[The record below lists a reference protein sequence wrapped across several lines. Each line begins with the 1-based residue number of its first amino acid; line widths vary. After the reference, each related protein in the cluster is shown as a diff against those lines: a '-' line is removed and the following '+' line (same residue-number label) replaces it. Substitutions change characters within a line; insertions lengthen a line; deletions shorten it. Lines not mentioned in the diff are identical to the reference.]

1 MLNLI
6 CMVARYLILIFMAL
20 YTIICYTYF
29 TAKDREKRNSN
40 LNKQV
45 FYIFMI
51 HFLCHVCLLINM
63 RDPKIMLYYL
73 IEISIAVLYI
83 VTFRLVYKNSSRLMT
98 NNVAF
103 LMLIGY
109 TMLLRLNKSLAIR
122 QFILATVGLVLTL
135 FVPFILGKL
144 KNAKSWNIFY
154 GVTGMILLGSVFIPG
169 IGQTVNGSRNW
180 ISLFGLSLQPME
192 FVKILFI
199 FFVASSLVKI
209 DNWRELIVNA
219 CIAAS
224 FMLILVIEKDFGAVM
239 LFYVCYFM
247 MVFLATSRI
256 RFMFLGLALMVGACF
271 VGYLLFK
278 DSLFAH
284 IMVRV
289 RAWQDPFAFQQTGG
303 YQVCESLFAIGTGGF
318 GGSGLGN
325 GMPYLIPVA
334 ESDFIFSA
342 LCEELGA
349 VFGLALIL
357 IYLSSFIAMQNIAM
371 KLHTPFYKYITFGIA
386 IVYIFQVFLNI
397 GGATKFIP
405 STGVTLPLISY
416 GVSSVF
422 STLLMFSI
430 VQYSYILVGEEADE
444 FERKKEEIEQ
454 RIREN
459 SGGYAGVPGERA

>member
-1 MLNLI
+1 
-6 CMVARYLILIFMAL
+6 
-20 YTIICYTYF
+20 
-29 TAKDREKRNSN
+29 
-40 LNKQV
+40 
-45 FYIFMI
+45 
-51 HFLCHVCLLINM
+51 
-63 RDPKIMLYYL
+63 
-73 IEISIAVLYI
+73 
-83 VTFRLVYKNSSRLMT
+83 
-98 NNVAF
+98 
-103 LMLIGY
+103 
-109 TMLLRLNKSLAIR
+109 
-122 QFILATVGLVLTL
+122 
-135 FVPFILGKL
+135 
-144 KNAKSWNIFY
+144 
-154 GVTGMILLGSVFIPG
+154 
-169 IGQTVNGSRNW
+169 
-180 ISLFGLSLQPME
+180 
-192 FVKILFI
+192 
-199 FFVASSLVKI
+199 
-209 DNWRELIVNA
+209 
-219 CIAAS
+219 
-224 FMLILVIEKDFGAVM
+224 
-239 LFYVCYFM
+239 
-247 MVFLATSRI
+247 
-256 RFMFLGLALMVGACF
+256 MFLGIGLMVAACF
-271 VGYLLFK
+271 LGYVFLK

-284 IMVRV
+284 VMVRV
-289 RAWQDPFAFQQTGG
+289 QAWQDPFKYQQTGG

-342 LCEELGA
+342 ICEELGA

-459 SGGYAGVPGERA
+459 SGGYAGDCGEVPHSTC

>member
-1 MLNLI
+1 MTNLI
-6 CMVARYLILIFMAL
+6 CMIARYLVLIFMAL
-20 YTIICYTYF
+20 YTIKCYTYF
-29 TAKDREKRNSN
+29 TAKDREKRTNN

-51 HFLCHVCLLINM
+51 HFLCHICLLINM
-63 RDPKIMLYYL
+63 RDPKIMLYYM
-73 IEISIAVLYI
+73 IEIGIAILYI
-83 VTFRLVYKNSSRLMT
+83 TAFRLVYKNSSRLMT

-109 TMLLRLNKSLAIR
+109 TMLLRINKNLAIR
-122 QFILATVGLVLTL
+122 QFILATAGLVITL
-135 FVPFILGKL
+135 FVPFLLGKL

-154 GVTGMILLGSVFIPG
+154 GVTGIILLASVFIPG
-169 IGQTVNGSRNW
+169 IGQTVYGSRNW
-180 ISLFGLSLQPME
+180 ISIAGVTLQPME

-209 DNWRELIVNA
+209 DNWRELIINA

-224 FMLILVIEKDFGAVM
+224 FMLILVLEKDFGAVV

-256 RFMFLGLALMVGACF
+256 RFMFLGIGLMVAACF
-271 VGYLLFK
+271 LGYVFLK

-284 IMVRV
+284 VMVRV
-289 RAWQDPFAFQQTGG
+289 QAWQDPFKYQQTGG

-342 LCEELGA
+342 ICEELGT

-444 FERKKEEIEQ
+444 FEREKEEIEQ
-454 RIREN
+454 RFRED
-459 SGGYAGVPGERA
+459 SDEYAGIHGERA